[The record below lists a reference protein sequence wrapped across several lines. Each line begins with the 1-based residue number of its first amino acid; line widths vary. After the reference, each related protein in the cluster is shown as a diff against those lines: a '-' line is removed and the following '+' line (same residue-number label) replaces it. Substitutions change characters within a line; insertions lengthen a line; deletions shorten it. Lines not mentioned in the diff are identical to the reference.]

1 MKTYEV
7 PIYKTVFW
15 YLAKTLHYIC
25 NISLK
30 IVVFPEEMKNI
41 RVTTLFKEG
50 EVCGFGNYCLSFV

>member
-1 MKTYEV
+1 MKFQYIKPCFGTSER
-7 PIYKTVFW
+7 
-15 YLAKTLHYIC
+15 LHYIC

-50 EVCGFGNYCLSFV
+50 EVCGFGNFCLSFV